1 MGSADESPGAAYPTV
16 HSQVA
21 CGTSNTQ
28 VRAALQARGP
38 GPTAALTHRRRGS
51 LRKMPGSRKERHTR
65 ASALAWLDRRINF
78 ERAVPAAASPG
89 TFGLARVRRL
99 LAAIG
104 DPHHQFPVVH
114 VAGTKGK
121 GSTVAML
128 AAVLQAAGHRVGR
141 YMSPHV
147 DVIEER
153 ICVGGRPISAADLV
167 RAFNVVIPA
176 VERMDRAVSRRGGS
190 GPTWFEVL
198 TAVAFVHF
206 ARARVDLAVLE
217 TGLGG
222 RLDATNVSQPLLSI
236 ITSISLDHMHLLG
249 STIGRIATEKAGIIK
264 RGCPVISSAL
274 HPEARRVIESTAAR
288 RRVPLTQLGRDF
300 EAAYLPSDASGPDSD
315 PLAPGRVAVTLTDA
329 PTAPALVFPLAMR
342 GGHQAIN
349 AAVVLMA
356 ARSLDARGIRVT
368 DRAVAKGLAA
378 VSLPA
383 RIERVGEKPLVILDA
398 AHNVASMESLV
409 ATLAPAA
416 RAFRPTVLLFAASAD
431 KQIAEMLAVA
441 RGRFDHIVITRYATN
456 PRAATVPQLVEACQ
470 RAGLP
475 APQVATAPAEAL
487 RLARALATPRGMVCV
502 AGSFFLAAEIR
513 TVM

>member
-1 MGSADESPGAAYPTV
+1 
-16 HSQVA
+16 
-21 CGTSNTQ
+21 
-28 VRAALQARGP
+28 
-38 GPTAALTHRRRGS
+38 
-51 LRKMPGSRKERHTR
+51 MPGSRKQRHTR

-78 ERAVPAAASPG
+78 ERAMPAAATPG

-99 LAAIG
+99 LATIG
-104 DPHHQFPVVH
+104 NPHHQFPVVH

-141 YMSPHV
+141 YLSPHV
-147 DVIEER
+147 DALEER
-153 ICVGGRPISAADLV
+153 ICIGDRPISAADLV

-176 VERMDRAVSRRGGS
+176 VDEMDRAASRRGSS

-222 RLDATNVSQPLLSI
+222 RLDATNVSQPVLSI

-249 STIGRIATEKAGIIK
+249 STIGQIATEKAGIIK
-264 RGCPVISSAL
+264 RGCPVISAAI

-288 RRVPLTQLGRDF
+288 RRAPLVQLGRDF
-300 EAAYLPSDASGPDSD
+300 EAAYLPPDAGDAIHD
-315 PLAPGRVAVTLTDA
+315 PLAPGRVAVTVA
-329 PTAPALVFPLAMR
+329 AAQTAQPRAFPLGMR
-342 GGHQAIN
+342 GSHQAIN
-349 AAVVLMA
+349 AAVVVMA
-356 ARSLDARGIRVT
+356 ARSLDARDIRVT
-368 DRAVAKGLAA
+368 DRAVAKGLRS

-383 RIERVGEKPLVILDA
+383 RIERIGERPLVILDA

-416 RAFRPTVLLFAASAD
+416 RVFRPTVLLFAASAD
-431 KQIAEMLAVA
+431 KQITEMLMVA
-441 RGRFDHIVITRYATN
+441 RGRFDHVVITRYATN

-487 RLARALATPRGMVCV
+487 RLARSLATPRGLVCV

-513 TVM
+513 AVM

>member
-1 MGSADESPGAAYPTV
+1 MT
-16 HSQVA
+16 
-21 CGTSNTQ
+21 TSRN
-28 VRAALQARGP
+28 
-38 GPTAALTHRRRGS
+38 
-51 LRKMPGSRKERHTR
+51 KRHTR

-78 ERAVPAAASPG
+78 ERAVPASASPG

-99 LAAIG
+99 LTAIG
-104 DPHHQFPVVH
+104 NPHHAFPVVH

-141 YMSPHV
+141 YLSPHV
-147 DVIEER
+147 DALEER
-153 ICVGGRPISAADLV
+153 ICIGGRPISAADLV

-176 VERMDRAVSRRGGS
+176 VERMDAAARRRGGG

-222 RLDATNVSQPLLSI
+222 RLDATNVSRPVLSI

-249 STIGRIATEKAGIIK
+249 STIGAIATEKAGIIK
-264 RGCPVISSAL
+264 RGCPVISSAI
-274 HPEARRVIESTAAR
+274 HPEARRVIEATAAR
-288 RRVPLTQLGRDF
+288 RRAPLSQLGRDF
-300 EAAYLPSDASGPDSD
+300 TADYLPADSHD
-315 PLAPGRVAVTLTDA
+315 PLAPGRVAVSLAAAAADE
-329 PTAPALVFPLAMR
+329 PLVFPLAMR
-342 GGHQAIN
+342 GGHQAVN
-349 AAVVLMA
+349 AAVVVMA
-356 ARSLDARGIRVT
+356 AKSLDARGYRVT

-378 VSLPA
+378 ASLPA

-398 AHNVASMESLV
+398 AHNVASMESLM
-409 ATLAPAA
+409 ATLAPAG
-416 RAFRPTVLLFAASAD
+416 RSYRPTVLLFAASAD
-431 KQIAEMLAVA
+431 KQIPEMLAVT
-441 RGRFDHIVITRYATN
+441 RGRFDHVVITRYATN
-456 PRAATVPQLVEACQ
+456 PRAATVPQLVEACR

-475 APQVATAPAEAL
+475 APRVATAPAEAL
-487 RLARALATPRGMVCV
+487 RLARELATPRGLVCV

-513 TVM
+513 AVL

>member
-1 MGSADESPGAAYPTV
+1 
-16 HSQVA
+16 
-21 CGTSNTQ
+21 
-28 VRAALQARGP
+28 
-38 GPTAALTHRRRGS
+38 
-51 LRKMPGSRKERHTR
+51 MPGSRKEQHTR

-78 ERAVPAAASPG
+78 ERAVPASAAPG
-89 TFGLARVRRL
+89 TFGLTRVRRL

-104 DPHHQFPVVH
+104 DPHRLFPVVH

-147 DVIEER
+147 DALEER
-153 ICVGGRPISAADLV
+153 ICIGGRPISTADLV

-176 VERMDRAVSRRGGS
+176 VEQMDRAASRRGSS

-222 RLDATNVSQPLLSI
+222 RLDATNVSQPVLSI

-249 STIGRIATEKAGIIK
+249 GQIATEKAGIIK
-264 RGCPVISSAL
+264 RGCPVISAAI

-288 RRVPLTQLGRDF
+288 RRARLLQLGRDF
-300 EAAYLPSDASGPDSD
+300 EATYLPADARDSIAD
-315 PLAPGRVAVTLTDA
+315 PLAPGRVAVMLTGEQ
-329 PTAPALVFPLAMR
+329 TAEPRVFPLAMR
-342 GGHQAIN
+342 GAHQAIN
-349 AAVVLMA
+349 AAVVVMA
-356 ARSLDARGIRVT
+356 ARSLQARGIRVT
-368 DRAVAKGLAA
+368 DRAVAKGLLA

-383 RIERVGEKPLVILDA
+383 RIERIAEKPLVILDA

-409 ATLAPAA
+409 ATLASAA
-416 RAFRPTVLLFAASAD
+416 HVFRPTVLLFAASAD
-431 KQIAEMLAVA
+431 KQITEMLTVA
-441 RGRFDHIVITRYATN
+441 RGRFDHVVITRYATN
-456 PRAATVPQLVEACQ
+456 PRAATVSQLVEACR

-487 RLARALATPRGMVCV
+487 RLARSLATPRGLVCV

-513 TVM
+513 GVM

>member
-1 MGSADESPGAAYPTV
+1 
-16 HSQVA
+16 
-21 CGTSNTQ
+21 
-28 VRAALQARGP
+28 
-38 GPTAALTHRRRGS
+38 
-51 LRKMPGSRKERHTR
+51 MPGSRKERHTR

-78 ERAVPAAASPG
+78 ERAVPASAAPG

-99 LAAIG
+99 LAIIG
-104 DPHHQFPVVH
+104 NPHHEFPVVH

-128 AAVLQAAGHRVGR
+128 AAVLQAGGHRVGR
-141 YMSPHV
+141 YLSPHV
-147 DVIEER
+147 DAIEER

-167 RAFNVVIPA
+167 RAFNVVIPG
-176 VERMDRAVSRRGGS
+176 VEEMDRAASRRGGS

-206 ARARVDLAVLE
+206 ARASVDLAVLE

-222 RLDATNVSQPLLSI
+222 RLDATNVSQPVLSI

-249 STIGRIATEKAGIIK
+249 STVGQIATEKAGIIK
-264 RGCPVISSAL
+264 RGCPVISSAV

-288 RRVPLTQLGRDF
+288 RRAPLVQLGRDF
-300 EAAYLPSDASGPDSD
+300 EAVYLPADVGDPSAD
-315 PLAPGRVAVTLTDA
+315 PLAPGRVAVTLVDP
-329 PTAPALVFPLAMR
+329 PTAQPLVFPLAMR

-349 AAVVLMA
+349 AAVVVMA

-368 DRAVAKGLAA
+368 DRAVAKGLRS

-383 RIERVGEKPLVILDA
+383 RIERIAEKPLVILDA

-431 KQIAEMLAVA
+431 KQITEMLTVA
-441 RGRFDHIVITRYATN
+441 RGHFDHIVITRYATN
-456 PRAATVPQLVEACQ
+456 PRAATVSQLVEAC
-470 RAGLP
+470 RGAGLP

-487 RLARALATPRGMVCV
+487 RLARSLATPRGLVCV

-513 TVM
+513 AVMERPLSPGR

>member
-1 MGSADESPGAAYPTV
+1 
-16 HSQVA
+16 
-21 CGTSNTQ
+21 
-28 VRAALQARGP
+28 
-38 GPTAALTHRRRGS
+38 
-51 LRKMPGSRKERHTR
+51 MPGSRKERHTR
-65 ASALAWLDRRINF
+65 ASVLAWLDRRINF
-78 ERAVPAAASPG
+78 ERAVPAAATPG

-104 DPHHQFPVVH
+104 NPHHQFPVVH

-147 DVIEER
+147 DALEER

-176 VERMDRAVSRRGGS
+176 VERMDLAASRRGGS
-190 GPTWFEVL
+190 GPTWVEVL

-222 RLDATNVSQPLLSI
+222 RLDATNVSQPVLSI

-249 STIGRIATEKAGIIK
+249 STVGRIATEKAGIIK
-264 RGCPVISSAL
+264 RRCPVISAAI

-288 RRVPLTQLGRDF
+288 RRAPLLQLGRDF
-300 EAAYLPSDASGPDSD
+300 EAEYLPPDPSD
-315 PLAPGRVAVTLTDA
+315 PLAPGSVAVT
-329 PTAPALVFPLAMR
+329 PAEEETSRPVIFPLGMR

-349 AAVVLMA
+349 AAVVVMA
-356 ARSLDARGIRVT
+356 ARSLDARGIRVP
-368 DRAVAKGLAA
+368 DRAVAKGLRA
-378 VSLPA
+378 VNLPA
-383 RIERVGEKPLVILDA
+383 RIERIGERPLVILDA

-416 RAFRPTVLLFAASAD
+416 RTFRPTVLLFAASAD

-441 RGRFDHIVITRYATN
+441 RGRFDHVVITRYATN
-456 PRAATVPQLVEACQ
+456 PRAATVPQLVEACRQ
-470 RAGLP
+470 AGLP
-475 APQVATAPAEAL
+475 SPQVATAPAEAL
-487 RLARALATPRGMVCV
+487 RLARSLATSRGLVCV

-513 TVM
+513 AVM